1 VQAAIFLEQA
11 LAPVSGGTGRY
22 SIELA
27 AALVRTGNQDDSVT
41 SWTAW
46 HRDMAPA
53 FLAGVAGPRRLPVP
67 RRALAEAWRY
77 GVGPAPHG
85 ADVLHAPTL
94 LVPPRRRYPLVVTIH
109 DAVPWTHPQT
119 LTPRGARWH
128 RAMAERATR
137 IAAAIAVPTHAVA
150 DELAAALPALRAVPV
165 HVLGAGVTRAV
176 LREPDAAYAER
187 VSAALALPERFVLS
201 LATLEPRK
209 GLDVLIEALATIGAS
224 APQLL
229 VVGHAGWGGVDP
241 GAAASRAG
249 LPHGRLRVLGRLED
263 PELAVVLRRA
273 TMLVAPSRAEGFGL
287 PVAEAMAVGT
297 PVVCSDAPALVEV
310 AGGAAAVVPRGDAGA
325 LAAVIAK
332 LLDDSAERD
341 RMADAGQS
349 RATAFDWDRVA
360 ERAWAL
366 YRSLASG

>member
-22 SIELA
+22 SVELA
-27 AALVRTGNQDDSVT
+27 AALARTANQGDSVT

-46 HRDMAPA
+46 HRDTSAA
-53 FLAGVAGPRRLPVP
+53 AVAGVAGPRRLPVP
-67 RRALAEAWRY
+67 RRAVAEAWRH
-77 GVGPAPHG
+77 GLGPAPRG
-85 ADVLHAPTL
+85 VDVLHAPTL
-94 LVPPRRRYPLVVTIH
+94 LVPPARRYPLVVTIH
-109 DAVPWTHPQT
+109 DTVPWTHPDT
-119 LTPRGARWH
+119 LTPRGAHWH
-128 RAMAERATR
+128 RAMAERAARTG
-137 IAAAIAVPTHAVA
+137 AAIAVPTQAVA
-150 DELAAALPALRAVPV
+150 DELAAVLPEMRAVPV
-165 HVLGAGVTRAV
+165 HVLGAGVARAV
-176 LREPDAAYAER
+176 VREPDFEYAASVTAT
-187 VSAALALPERFVLS
+187 LALPERFVLS

-209 GLDVLIEALATIGAS
+209 GLDVLIEALATIGGS

-229 VVGHAGWGGVDP
+229 VVGQAGWGGVDP
-241 GAAASRAG
+241 AAAASRAG
-249 LPHGRLRVLGRLED
+249 LPPGRLRVLGRLGD

-325 LAAVIAK
+325 LAAAIAK
-332 LLDDSAERD
+332 LFDDSAERD
-341 RMADAGQS
+341 RMALAGRS
-349 RATAFDWDRVA
+349 RAAAFDWDRVA

-366 YRSLASG
+366 YRSL

>member
-27 AALVRTGNQDDSVT
+27 AALARTANQGDSVT

-46 HRDMAPA
+46 HRDTAPA
-53 FLAGVAGPRRLPVP
+53 IVGGVTGPRRLPVP

-77 GVGPAPHG
+77 GVGPAPRG

-128 RAMAERATR
+128 RAMAERAART
-137 IAAAIAVPTHAVA
+137 ATAIAVPTQAVA
-150 DELAAALPALRAVPV
+150 DELAAVLPALRTVPV
-165 HVLGAGVTRAV
+165 HVLGAGVAEAV
-176 LREPDAAYAER
+176 LREPDPDYAER
-187 VSAALALPERFVLS
+187 VAAALGLPELFVFS

-209 GLDVLIEALATIGAS
+209 GLDVLIDALATIGAS
-224 APQLL
+224 APQLV
-229 VVGHAGWGGVDP
+229 VVGQSGWGGVDP
-241 GAAASRAG
+241 AGAARRAG
-249 LPHGRLRVLGRLED
+249 LPDGRLRVLGRLDD
-263 PELAVVLRRA
+263 PQLAVVLRRA
-273 TMLVAPSRAEGFGL
+273 TVLVAPSRAEGFGL

-297 PVVCSDAPALVEV
+297 PVICSDAPAVIEV

-325 LAAVIAK
+325 LAAMIAK
-332 LLDDSAERD
+332 LLDDSAERA
-341 RMADAGQS
+341 RMAVAGRS
-349 RATAFDWDRVA
+349 RAAAFDWDRVA
-360 ERAWAL
+360 QRAWAL
-366 YRSLASG
+366 YRSL

>member
-27 AALVRTGNQDDSVT
+27 AALARTANQGDSVT

-46 HRDMAPA
+46 HGDTAPA
-53 FLAGVAGPRRLPVP
+53 VVAGVVGPRRLSLP

-77 GVGPAPHG
+77 GVGPAPRG
-85 ADVLHAPTL
+85 VDVLHAPTL

-109 DAVPWTHPQT
+109 DAVPWTHPET

-128 RAMAERATR
+128 RVMAERAVGS
-137 IAAAIAVPTHAVA
+137 ASAIAVPTQAVA
-150 DELAAALPALRAVPV
+150 DELAAVLPTVRAVPI
-165 HVLGAGVTRAV
+165 HVLGAGVARVV
-176 LREPDAAYAER
+176 LREPDAVYAER
-187 VSAALALPERFVLS
+187 VAAALALPERFVLS

-209 GLDVLIEALATIGAS
+209 GLDVLMDALATIGAT

-229 VVGHAGWGGVDP
+229 VVGQAGWGGVDP
-241 GAAASRAG
+241 AAAARRAG
-249 LPHGRLRVLGRLED
+249 LPPGRLRVLGRLGD

-273 TMLVAPSRAEGFGL
+273 TLLVAPSRAEGFGL

-310 AGGAAAVVPRGDAGA
+310 AGGAAAVVPRDDAGA
-325 LAAVIAK
+325 LAAAIAK
-332 LLDDSAERD
+332 LFADSSERD
-341 RMADAGQS
+341 RMAVAG
-349 RATAFDWDRVA
+349 RARAAAFDWHLVA

-366 YRSLASG
+366 YRSL